1 MGFDAKAQGMSDI
14 NERMSFE
21 SPAAA
26 SGRAPGQSD
35 VAAHAAASARDRLS
49 AQEFARLFEEHWR
62 LLWCASAAVLG
73 DRSNAQDC
81 VQQAA
86 VIGLERLETFDP
98 GTSFAAWMTQIVRH
112 VSMNE
117 ARKHRR
123 RRTSSVENET
133 LDARA
138 GTSSGTGSGQA
149 VSSRGTLLADQS
161 SFDDAL
167 AGALEGLEET
177 ARSCL
182 LLRVLADLPYRE
194 IGLALGI
201 PEGTAASHVHRA
213 RKALRERMSGTS
225 GANEGERGTH

>member
-1 MGFDAKAQGMSDI
+1 VFARAIIVGDMDT
-14 NERMSFE
+14 RMSFKNT
-21 SPAAA
+21 AAVGGRVPGR
-26 SGRAPGQSD
+26 SGPVMPGAGPQKS
-35 VAAHAAASARDRLS
+35 RLS
-49 AQEFARLFEEHWR
+49 AEEFSRLFEEHWR

-86 VIGLERLETFDP
+86 VIGLERLEMFDP

-117 ARKHRR
+117 ARKQRR

-133 LDARA
+133 LDAHA
-138 GTSSGTGSGQA
+138 GTSGGIESDQGVT
-149 VSSRGTLLADQS
+149 SRGTLTLDQS
-161 SFDDAL
+161 SFDDEL
-167 AGALEGLEET
+167 AGALQGLDET

-182 LLRVLADLPYRE
+182 LLRVVTDLPYRE

-213 RKALRERMSGTS
+213 RRALRERLSDSAGR
-225 GANEGERGTH
+225 GAGERSSQ